1 MDTITSSQTKEW
13 LRWILDFIRT
23 DLGFLKQS
31 RKEELLDRLVY
42 FTWDTFPALFP
53 VFGNDDE
60 NRESYFPLSKRR
72 SRAMKKRFRLVEAA
86 STRIQKGLRSI
97 LEAFEDRPLPA
108 QGTTRASYKLGA
120 TLSKLVLVDF
130 FTSIE
135 PWFDVKVI
143 PKAQDDV
150 VTLAKLHLAQ
160 LLRGLPLH
168 SVTKCRGCKHY
179 FVNLT
184 ERNKIYCNS
193 SCASRS
199 IARMKRGEIR
209 KDPMSYEAYK
219 EKQRQYMRERY
230 AKMKRAKQLARKS
243 EPEP

>member
-1 MDTITSSQTKEW
+1 V
-13 LRWILDFIRT
+13 
-23 DLGFLKQS
+23 
-31 RKEELLDRLVY
+31 DRLVY
-42 FTWDTFPALFP
+42 FTWDTFPAAFP
-53 VFGNDDE
+53 VFSNNDE
-60 NRESYFPLSKRR
+60 NRDGYFPLSKKRR
-72 SRAMKKRFRLVEAA
+72 EPMKKRFRLVEAV
-86 STRIQKGLRSI
+86 SRKIQKGLRSI

-108 QGTTRASYKLGA
+108 KGTTRASYKLGD
-120 TLSKLVLVDF
+120 TLSKIVLVDY

-143 PKAQDDV
+143 PKAQEDV

-179 FVNLT
+179 FLNLT

-209 KDPMSYEAYK
+209 KDPMIYEAYK

-230 AKMKRAKQLARKS
+230 AKMKRAKQLMRKS
-243 EPEP
+243 ETEP